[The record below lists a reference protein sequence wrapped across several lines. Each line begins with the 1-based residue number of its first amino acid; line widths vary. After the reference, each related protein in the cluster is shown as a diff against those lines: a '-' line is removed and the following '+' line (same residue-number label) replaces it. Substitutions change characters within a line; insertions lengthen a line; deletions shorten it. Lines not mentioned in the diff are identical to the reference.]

1 MVKTFEGLLAPSNLQ
16 RQPWHPADYAQVVG
30 EAQGDESKLDEFLKH
45 LNSGPSAASVN
56 KVDHSDIG
64 VKQGEKGFS

>member
-1 MVKTFEGLLAPSNLQ
+1 FVKNASDGT
-16 RQPWHPADYAQVVG
+16 VVG

-64 VKQGEKGFS
+64 VKQGEKGFSQ

>member
-1 MVKTFEGLLAPSNLQ
+1 SYTVKQANSLGVTGFVKNASDGT
-16 RQPWHPADYAQVVG
+16 VVG

-64 VKQGEKGFS
+64 VKQGEKGFSQ